1 MIKDARTLTL
11 AVPPLLLYSVYYRA
25 FIFKIMNIDEMSLDE
40 KKEALY
46 DWIRNLDEAAL
57 DSLIEEYLNGE

>member
-1 MIKDARTLTL
+1 
-11 AVPPLLLYSVYYRA
+11 
-25 FIFKIMNIDEMSLDE
+25 MNIDEMSLDE
-40 KKEALY
+40 KRDALY